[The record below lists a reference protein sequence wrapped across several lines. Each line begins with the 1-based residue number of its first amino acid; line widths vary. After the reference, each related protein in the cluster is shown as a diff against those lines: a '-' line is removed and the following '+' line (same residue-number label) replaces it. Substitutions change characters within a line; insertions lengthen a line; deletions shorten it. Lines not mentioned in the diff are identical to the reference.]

1 MFSPLATFRTS
12 GIAKLSRARAVD
24 VWPHSKWRSL
34 LQRKKNSAKNRSDRF
49 DDSLHRCIVVIV
61 ARMTLIS
68 TTHTLRFVVTPALF
82 PFSFFPPLIALFSPR
97 FVRIVARES
106 REFLVVVVQGIHEES
121 TRNALGL
128 CMSEAPYASNRLF
141 FSPFSAAA
149 SSGWSQVAQPAP
161 NRRRTISPGPFHMQ
175 RTFKKWYIW
184 VLSQA
189 PGKRRIFRLM
199 MIDDYAFRRGGV
211 QGKGTYTWA
220 TRPCSV

>member
-106 REFLVVVVQGIHEES
+106 REFLVVVAQGIHEES

-141 FSPFSAAA
+141 FRPSLPP
-149 SSGWSQVAQPAP
+149 QAQAGLRWH
-161 NRRRTISPGPFHMQ
+161 NRRQIGAARFHPVLSICKEP
-175 RTFKKWYIW
+175 FKKWYIW

-211 QGKGTYTWA
+211 QGKGTYTRA

>member
-1 MFSPLATFRTS
+1 M
-12 GIAKLSRARAVD
+12 D

-34 LQRKKNSAKNRSDRF
+34 LQKKKNSAKNRSDRF

-68 TTHTLRFVVTPALF
+68 TTHTLRFVVAPALF
-82 PFSFFPPLIALFSPR
+82 PFFSFFFPLIALFSPR

-141 FSPFSAAA
+141 FRPSLPP
-149 SSGWSQVAQPAP
+149 QAQAGLRWH
-161 NRRRTISPGPFHMQ
+161 NRRQIGAARFHQ
-175 RTFKKWYIW
+175 D
-184 VLSQA
+184 LSICKE
-189 PGKRRIFRLM
+189 PLRNGTYGYCPKLRG
-199 MIDDYAFRRGGV
+199 RGGFFD
-211 QGKGTYTWA
+211 
-220 TRPCSV
+220 